1 VLERDLWRWESD
13 RVSWHSGRVADR
25 RYDPSDPASHAA
37 SVGALS
43 DAVGDA
49 IVAISA
55 VRPRLIVVGLSAAP
69 FKGGVAEHACWK
81 RDLAALAGMPVV
93 TLGDGIEQA
102 VAPFRSVSLLT
113 PLHPA
118 ANEPIARY
126 LEELGLTVERDVGL
140 ACADTAAIAA
150 VTPAE
155 LRTAVRDIDG
165 PDVDAIVQVGTN
177 LDFVSVAAEL
187 ATELGKPVI
196 AANAVIA
203 IAALAQLGLEP
214 ARQAA

>member
-1 VLERDLWRWESD
+1 MLERDLWRWESE
-13 RVSWHSGRVADR
+13 RVAWHSGRVADR
-25 RYDPSDPASHAA
+25 RYDPADPASHAA

-69 FKGGVAEHACWK
+69 FKAGVAEHACWK
-81 RDLAALAGMPVV
+81 QELATLAGTPVV
-93 TLGDGIEQA
+93 TLGDAMEQA
-102 VAPFRSVSLLT
+102 VAPFRSVGLLT

-126 LEELGLTVERDVGL
+126 LEELGVTVERDVGL

-150 VTPAE
+150 VARDE

-177 LDFVSVAAEL
+177 LDFVSVAADL
-187 ATELGKPVI
+187 AAELGKPVI
-196 AANAVIA
+196 AANAAIA
-203 IAALAQLGLEP
+203 MAALAELRVEP